1 MNIPLKFSIQGR
13 NFKQELNRTWTVVSV
28 NKHNLAAIYCNGLS
42 EWQSNHEKRRYVEH
56 LYEKTSGGGGAK
68 HDAFRPIGRETAIVI
83 RVKVGE
89 EVRDRIIAGIAEC
102 VNGETG
108 PRNELGVG
116 ECGGNWRERESGRAG
131 SGLVGKGG

>member
-1 MNIPLKFSIQGR
+1 MVG
-13 NFKQELNRTWTVVSV
+13 V
-28 NKHNLAAIYCNGLS
+28 NKHNLAAINYNGLS

-83 RVKVGE
+83 GMEVGE
-89 EVRDRIIAGIAEC
+89 EVRDRIITGIAEC

-108 PRNELGVG
+108 SRNEFGVG
-116 ECGGNWRERESGRAG
+116 EGGGNWRERESGRAG
-131 SGLVGKGG
+131 SGLLGKGG